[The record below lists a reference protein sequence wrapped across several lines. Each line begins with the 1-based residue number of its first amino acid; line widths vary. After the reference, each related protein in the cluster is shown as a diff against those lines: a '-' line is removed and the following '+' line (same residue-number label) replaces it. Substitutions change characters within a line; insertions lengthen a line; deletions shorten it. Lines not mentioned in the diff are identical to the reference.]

1 MWLDALAT
9 RLGWKRAPSDS
20 VRTGSVPVAAKVA
33 LTLPGSLTLS
43 PRVPTSA
50 DAFLRCLARMPRLAP
65 REASVGA
72 FVAWLQELGEAGDWE
87 QAELVEQYKSICELT
102 HATVMPA
109 KWFGKALEGHGCHR
123 WQADVWIDGERWRP
137 MMCHVPHVASKFA
150 TNATFPIRNSAA
162 QTEGKA
168 GKCARSGSRVHRIEP
183 ASKSD
188 RFGQGGRHRADI
200 VSAVA

>member
-1 MWLDALAT
+1 MFERLTAL
-9 RLGWKRAPSDS
+9 LWKPRSDT
-20 VRTGSVPVAAKVA
+20 VRTGSAPVVDRVTMVA
-33 LTLPGSLTLS
+33 TLS

-50 DAFLRCLARMPRLAP
+50 EAFLRCLARVPHLAP
-65 REASVGA
+65 REATVGA

-137 MMCHVPHVASKFA
+137 MMCHVPHVASKSA
-150 TNATFPIRNSAA
+150 TNATFPIKHSAVEKREVLA
-162 QTEGKA
+162 KS
-168 GKCARSGSRVHRIEP
+168 ARSGSRVLNSSGIP
-183 ASKSD
+183 MSS
-188 RFGQGGRHRADI
+188 QGHRHRADI